1 MNILNSILL
10 QAASTGDA
18 AQGVLGQY
26 GGLIMI
32 VLMILIFY
40 FFMIRPQSKRQKEIR
55 KQREAMR
62 EGDRVVTAG
71 GIYGKIKKVNDR
83 TFDLEVAPNVT
94 IRVEKTS
101 VYPSAE
107 DAAQAT
113 NENK

>member
-10 QAASTGDA
+10 DGAVAPASG
-18 AQGVLGQY
+18 GMGQY

-32 VLMILIFY
+32 VLMIVIFY

-62 EGDRVVTAG
+62 VGDKVVTAG
-71 GIYGKIKKVNDR
+71 GIYGRIKEVQPS
-83 TFDLEVAPNVT
+83 TFIIEISSGVA
-94 IRVEKTS
+94 IKVEKTS

-107 DAAQAT
+107 DAAHSV
-113 NENK
+113 ESK